1 MKTPTFILLIG
12 ALLLIPFLVDA
23 QEPQFKSPA
32 AIQARDLYQKSVV
45 EASKR
50 LIDELDRNMKF
61 ALQNGA
67 LEEANQI
74 NEAKKQAAAG
84 MPVTVDLKP
93 ANLVSARDRHRDALK
108 AAKGEYFR
116 DLEPVLRDATRR
128 GDLAEA
134 NLIDSIRKAIEA
146 ELADGTISGNLQNGL
161 WLTIGNNR
169 QLWENKAIMLPSNQT
184 PVKIV
189 GVLQISGK
197 ARTVKLRSAKASGS
211 ERLRF
216 TVDGQR
222 LEFEMEGSHRFVTAT
237 PKPGADQLRLSL
249 GDSIAAN
256 EWLFG
261 PLEWSINDGNW
272 REIPIRSLIAVD

>member
-1 MKTPTFILLIG
+1 MKFPSVNFLIC
-12 ALLLIPFLVDA
+12 ALVAAPFLVDS
-23 QEPQFKSPA
+23 QEPQFQSPA
-32 AIQARDLYQKSVV
+32 AIQARDLYQKSVA
-45 EASKR
+45 EASMR
-50 LIDELDRNMKF
+50 LTECLDRNMKF
-61 ALQNGA
+61 ALQSGS

-84 MPVTVDLKP
+84 VPVTVDLKP
-93 ANLVSARDRHRDALK
+93 ANLVSARDRYRDSLK
-108 AAKGEYFR
+108 SAKVEYFR

-128 GDLAEA
+128 ADLAEA
-134 NLIDSIRKAIEA
+134 NLIDSVRKALEV
-146 ELADGTISGNLQNGL
+146 ELADGKISGNIQNGL
-161 WLTIGNNR
+161 WLTVGNNR

-184 PVKIV
+184 PVRIV
-189 GVLQISGK
+189 GVLQVSGK
-197 ARTVKLRSAKASGS
+197 VRTVKLRSAQAGGS

-222 LEFEMEGSHRFVTAT
+222 LEFEMDGSHRFVTVS